1 MTSRWMGSGR
11 SQAIGLLIAGLLIAA
26 PASCRS
32 GGASASGAGTT
43 EASAAHLDVGCILD
57 RVEKPAESFHYSYK
71 YADASRQVD
80 QEADV
85 TPQTLDVKITDQS
98 GTHSYHGVR
107 SDEHSWN
114 SAVLD
119 VSNLSF
125 TSMMGRLAG
134 YDGTSV
140 IKSRGAEQVNGYSAT
155 RYEIDSSGANA
166 SDRNTFTTLF
176 GPGSFDKGSVWIGPD
191 GCAVKILLDEGL
203 SQPTGQLEKRHYEI
217 SRLKG

>member
-1 MTSRWMGSGR
+1 MVSRCNGSGR
-11 SQAIGLLIAGLLIAA
+11 FRACSMLVAGLLLAL

-32 GGASASGAGTT
+32 GPASAGAAG
-43 EASAAHLDVGCILD
+43 EDDAAAAHLDVGCMLD

-71 YADASRQVD
+71 YADASRQLD

-85 TPQTLDVKITDQS
+85 TPQVMDIKVTDQS
-98 GTHSYHGVR
+98 GTHSYHGIR

-125 TSMMGRLAG
+125 TSMMGRMAG
-134 YDGTSV
+134 YDGSSV
-140 IKSRGAEQVNGYSAT
+140 IKSRGREQVNGYSAT
-155 RYEIDSSGANA
+155 RYEIDSSSANA

-176 GPGSFDKGSVWIGPD
+176 GPGSFDKGTVWIGSD
-191 GCAVKILLDEGL
+191 GCAVKVLLDEGL
-203 SQPTGQLEKRHYEI
+203 SQPSGQVEKRHYEI